1 MPIGYCVPCD
11 RHFQDTD
18 GTGVCP
24 RGHEPIRENQDDWL
38 DYLGKATG

>member
-1 MPIGYCVPCD
+1 MDIGFCVPCD

-24 RGHEPIRENQDDWL
+24 QGHEPGEDQDDRL